1 MSRNDNGHRFDAVPA
16 ASISRSRF
24 DRSSK
29 YTTTFNVGQLIPFY
43 VDEVLPGDTF
53 SIDTSKVIR
62 LQTPTVPFMDNLYLD
77 TYYFYVPNRLVWN
90 HWEEF
95 MGENKNSAWIPTT
108 TYQIPQISGT
118 PAPYSIADY
127 MGLPTSVQMSV
138 SALPFR
144 AYALICNDWFRDQN
158 VQDPLN
164 VPLDDA
170 TVAFAPITNP
180 TWNPG
185 QVEADYVSSVA
196 AGGSPYVANKL
207 HDYFTSALPAPQK
220 GPDVTIPLFGSVLP
234 VITQSEKI
242 DVSGNP
248 PIHFASTTGTAAA
261 RTFVN
266 AAFGADAVAAGN
278 KGWTLVG
285 LDSSTEPSGQYLD
298 TAPDNLIVD
307 ASVGTMAS
315 INSLRLAFQTQKYYE
330 KLARGGSR
338 YIEMIKSMFGVTNP
352 DYRLQRPEYLGGNRI
367 PFSVQQVVQQSASE
381 GTAITPLGFTGA
393 QSLTTDV
400 HSDFTKSFTE
410 HGYVIGICVARYHH
424 SYQQGIMKMWSRK
437 SSLDFY
443 YPVFANIGEQP
454 ILQKE
459 IMATGR
465 TESSPGAPADDAV
478 FGYQEA
484 WAEYRY
490 RPSIVTGE
498 MRSNSDKTLDYWH
511 FADNYASSPFLS
523 GSWMRE
529 DPAPVNRALRVSS
542 DVANQVFCDFYIKCK
557 CTRAMPLYSVP
568 GLIDHH

>member
-53 SIDTSKVIR
+53 SIDTSKVVR

-108 TYQIPQISGT
+108 TYQIPQVQGSVFHG
-118 PAPYSIADY
+118 SIADY
-127 MGLPTSVQMSV
+127 MGLPTGVTGLSV

-144 AYALICNDWFRDQN
+144 AYALICNEWFRDQN
-158 VQDPLN
+158 LQNPLN
-164 VPLDDA
+164 IPLDDA
-170 TVAFAPITNP
+170 TGVFPPSRIETGEALEPLFVSDVAL
-180 TWNPG
+180 
-185 QVEADYVSSVA
+185 
-196 AGGSPYVANKL
+196 GGIPYVANKL
-207 HDYFTSALPAPQK
+207 HDYFTSSLPAPQK

-234 VITQSEKI
+234 VITQKEKF

-248 PIHFASTTGTAAA
+248 PVHFASTTGTSAA
-261 RTFVN
+261 RVFVN
-266 AAFGADAVAAGN
+266 AAFGADSTATGN

-285 LDSSTEPSGQYLD
+285 LDSASEPSGQYLD

-381 GTAITPLGFTGA
+381 GTDITPLGFTGA

-459 IMATGR
+459 ICATGR
-465 TESSPGAPADDAV
+465 TTPNPDLPCDNDV

-498 MRSNSDKTLDYWH
+498 MRSSSPKTLDYWH
-511 FADNYASSPFLS
+511 FADNYLSSPYLS
-523 GSWMRE
+523 ASWMRE

-542 DVANQVFCDFYIKCK
+542 DVANQIFCDFYIKCK